1 MSDDINHY
9 LALKLSGVMQA
20 WGGHTMEDLRH
31 TEIMPTRSGILGL
44 LAACLGI
51 DRKDSDNLE
60 ALAQSITLATRADV
74 RKKSNGK
81 PLEAQRIMD
90 FHTVMDARKVDGKM
104 NKFPVVSRR
113 EYLCDATFT
122 VLLEQRKNEKF
133 TLETIKK
140 AVQNP
145 VYIPFLGRRSCPITR
160 PLYEADLT
168 AKDFKRAFLLI
179 DSIGGTIYS
188 DIPLDQDD
196 LEIRIRDMP
205 LYKRKRQFASRKI
218 YVHPYQET
226 EG

>member
-1 MSDDINHY
+1 MSDGMNHY
-9 LALKLSGVMQA
+9 LVLKLNGVMQS

-44 LAACLGI
+44 LSACLGI

-60 ALAQSITLATRADV
+60 ALAQSITFAVRADM
-74 RKKSNGK
+74 RKKLNGK
-81 PLEAQRIMD
+81 PLESQRIMD

-113 EYLCDATFT
+113 EYLCDAIFT
-122 VLLEQRKNEKF
+122 VLLEQRENAKF
-133 TLETIKK
+133 TLKVIKE
-140 AVQNP
+140 AIQNP

-168 AKDFKRAFLLI
+168 AKDFKSAFSLI

-188 DIPLDQDD
+188 DTPLGQDD
-196 LEIRIRDMP
+196 LVMRIRDTP
-205 LYKRKRQFASRKI
+205 LYKRKRQFASRKMYI
-218 YVHPYQET
+218 HPYQET